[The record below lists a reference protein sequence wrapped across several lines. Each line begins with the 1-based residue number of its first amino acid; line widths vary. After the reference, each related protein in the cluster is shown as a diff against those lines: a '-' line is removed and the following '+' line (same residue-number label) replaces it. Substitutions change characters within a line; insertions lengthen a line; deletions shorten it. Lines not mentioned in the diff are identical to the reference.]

1 MFVLCFDHTDPW
13 LSWLA
18 WCSFVGVSV
27 NIGFKCGK
35 TESRVGA
42 QRLEQA
48 LTTHF
53 DSITTLSETLLIHI
67 LGDFWQVT
75 Y

>member
-1 MFVLCFDHTDPW
+1 MLVLCFDHTDPW

-48 LTTHF
+48 LTQWRSQEFRLGGTKLK
-53 DSITTLSETLLIHI
+53 DNIGNKKLI
-67 LGDFWQVT
+67 
-75 Y
+75 